1 MDNANEL
8 LENTVQ
14 DTSSSAVENSTADE
28 MGNYSIASYDYYD
41 RYYESVLNKLTAI
54 NENQQTIIYNQE
66 QIQLSIKTVSDDV
79 YAGCFILVLLFVYMF
94 LKSILGK

>member
-14 DTSSSAVENSTADE
+14 DPSSSAVEFSTADE
-28 MGNYSIASYDYYD
+28 MDNSSISSYDYYD

-54 NENQQTIIYNQE
+54 DEKQQTIIYNQE
-66 QIQLSIKTVSDDV
+66 QMQLSIKTVSDNV
-79 YAGCFILVLLFVYMF
+79 YTGGFILVLIF
-94 LKSILGK
+94 LYIFFRSILGK